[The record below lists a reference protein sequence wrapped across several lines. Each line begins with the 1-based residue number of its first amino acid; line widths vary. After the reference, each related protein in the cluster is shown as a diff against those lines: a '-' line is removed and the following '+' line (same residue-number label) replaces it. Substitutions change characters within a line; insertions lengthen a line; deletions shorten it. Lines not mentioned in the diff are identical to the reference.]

1 MGDRGHRGEPLLRQP
16 TTQLA
21 ARMKHSLRHVKTC
34 SLGLALLAVTAAV
47 AATAASAASAATCP
61 PPPATSQ
68 VFKAWGDT
76 NDYAAMPSG
85 SFESTLSGWSSYG
98 SGVVAG
104 NEPWY
109 VHSKSDSQAFA
120 LGSGGSFTTS
130 AICEPLLQPVLR
142 LFIKNIG
149 TSTGRLHIEFLVTQ
163 NNKLYVLDGGYVTSG
178 TGWTLTNPIV
188 GSWSGPLS
196 GALQIRITAVGSG
209 AAFVVDDLYAD
220 PYLSR

>member
-1 MGDRGHRGEPLLRQP
+1 
-16 TTQLA
+16 
-21 ARMKHSLRHVKTC
+21 MKHSLRHLKT
-34 SLGLALLAVTAAV
+34 LTFAVAVAVAAAV
-47 AATAASAASAATCP
+47 AATAASAASAAVCP
-61 PPPATSQ
+61 PPPTTSQ

-76 NDYAAMPSG
+76 HDYAPMPGG
-85 SFESTLSGWSSYG
+85 SFESTLSGWSTSSG
-98 SGVVAG
+98 SVGAG

-109 VHSKSDSQAFA
+109 VHSKSDSKALA

-149 TSTGRLHIEFLVTQ
+149 TSSGQLHVEFLVTQ
-163 NNKLYVLDGGYVTSG
+163 NNRLSVLDGGYVTSDS
-178 TGWTLTNPIV
+178 GWTLTNPIV

-196 GALQIRITAVGSG
+196 GALQVRVTAVGSG
-209 AAFVVDDLYAD
+209 AAFLVDDLYAD